1 MKVKVRGQSLHLHD
15 KIWGNYIKQSWKDI
29 KKEKT
34 TVMSSIDQQNNG
46 NPHTHETR
54 NSFNQKVAKLSMLG
68 RSKKVQ
74 WSDKRRY
81 RNI

>member
-1 MKVKVRGQSLHLHD
+1 
-15 KIWGNYIKQSWKDI
+15 
-29 KKEKT
+29 
-34 TVMSSIDQQNNG
+34 MSNIDQQNNG
-46 NPHTHETR
+46 NPHTQETR
-54 NSFNQKVAKLSMLG
+54 NSFNQKVAKLAMLG